1 MTAAY
6 SMLDCLIPITQFN
19 RGQASKI
26 FDRLKDQKQLIVLK
40 NNQASA
46 VILSPE
52 EFERLSEIEENY
64 NLLVEAKHRMAAYA
78 GELGVSRD
86 DALKQL
92 GVTEADIEN
101 AEEPVIEGSVTT
113 TGGQTMTS
121 VSESVMDTVLHLP
134 ADQIPAFTA
143 FLSTLKS
150 AETSKKDAGKRIGI
164 AKNIVFPSDFDDI
177 DYGTSELFGLNV

>member
-1 MTAAY
+1 MTTAY

-64 NLLVEAKHRMAAYA
+64 YLLVEAEHRMAAYA

-92 GVTEADIEN
+92 GVTEADIEA
-101 AEEPVIEGSVTT
+101 AEEPVIG
-113 TGGQTMTS
+113 
-121 VSESVMDTVLHLP
+121 
-134 ADQIPAFTA
+134 
-143 FLSTLKS
+143 
-150 AETSKKDAGKRIGI
+150 
-164 AKNIVFPSDFDDI
+164 
-177 DYGTSELFGLNV
+177 